1 LEVTLPKLAKELSA
15 LAVSKLNQPGLHF
28 VGSVP
33 GLALQVKAGSA
44 RSWILRLVIGNK
56 RRDMGLGAFPS
67 VSLAHARNKA
77 SEAREMVRQGV
88 DPIERQRA
96 ALSALRASLAT
107 QVTFKETAKAYVA
120 AHESEWKNAKH
131 TQQWRNTL
139 KEYVY
144 PVFGD
149 LLVKDI
155 QKEHV
160 LQALRPIWNSKNV
173 TASRLRGRIELVLSY
188 AMQAGYRPEGLNP
201 ARWKGGLDKLLGA
214 PSKLQENKHF
224 RALPINEMGDF
235 MAKLA
240 RIQGQGARAL
250 EFAILTA
257 ARSGEVR
264 GALWSEIDLKN
275 KVWVIPAS
283 RMKAGREQR
292 IPLST
297 TAIALLEKQPNTD
310 SDIVFLAPKGGKL
323 SDMTL
328 TGVLR
333 RMKVNATAH
342 GFRSTFRDW
351 VAERTNYPNEAAEMA
366 LAHSVGNKVEAAY
379 RRGDLYE
386 KRILM
391 MEAWAQFVSK
401 IEESGNIVSMTS
413 VRFK

>member
-1 LEVTLPKLAKELSA
+1 MPKLAKELGA

-33 GLALQVKAGSA
+33 GLALQVRAGSG
-44 RSWILRLVIGNK
+44 RSWILRAVMGRK
-56 RRDMGLGAFPS
+56 RRDMGLGAYPS
-67 VSLAHARNKA
+67 VSLAQARQKA
-77 SEAREMVRQGV
+77 SEAREMMRQGI
-88 DPIERQRA
+88 DPLERQRA

-107 QVTFKETAKAYVA
+107 QITFKETAQAYMA
-120 AHESEWKNAKH
+120 AHESGWKNAKH

-139 KEYVY
+139 KEYAY
-144 PVFGD
+144 PVFGE
-149 LLVKDI
+149 LLVNDV

-160 LQALRPIWNSKNV
+160 LEALKPIWNSKNQ

-188 AMQAGYRPEGLNP
+188 AMQAGYRTESLNP

-214 PSKLQENKHF
+214 PSKIQEIKHF
-224 RALPINEMGDF
+224 RALPISEMGDF
-235 MAKLA
+235 MAKLT
-240 RIQGQGARAL
+240 RVQGQGARAL

-264 GALWSEIDLKN
+264 GALWSEIDLKA
-275 KVWVIPAS
+275 KIWTIPAS
-283 RMKAGREQR
+283 RMKAGREHR

-297 TAIALLEKQPNTD
+297 SAISLLDKQPTTD
-310 SDIVFLAPKGGKL
+310 SDIVFLAPKGGTL

-333 RMKVNATAH
+333 RMKVNVTAH

-366 LAHSVGNKVEAAY
+366 LAHAIGNKAEAAY

-386 KRILM
+386 KRSLM
-391 MEAWAQFVSK
+391 MEEWARYVYTNEPPATVHS
-401 IEESGNIVSMTS
+401 INIKRSA
-413 VRFK
+413 

>member
-1 LEVTLPKLAKELSA
+1 MPKLAKELSA

-283 RMKAGREQR
+283 RMKAGKEQR

-391 MEAWAQFVSK
+391 MESWAQFVSK
-401 IEESGNIVSMTS
+401 VEESGNILSMTS

>member
-1 LEVTLPKLAKELSA
+1 MPKLAKELSA
-15 LAVSKLNQPGLHF
+15 LTVSKLNQPGLHF

>member
-1 LEVTLPKLAKELSA
+1 MPKLAKELSA

-67 VSLAHARNKA
+67 VSLANARNKA

-96 ALSALRASLAT
+96 ALSALRASLAA

-144 PVFGD
+144 PIFGD

-235 MAKLA
+235 TAKLA

>member
-1 LEVTLPKLAKELSA
+1 MPKLAKELSA

>member
-1 LEVTLPKLAKELSA
+1 MPKLAKELSA

-28 VGSVP
+28 VGSVS
-33 GLALQVKAGSA
+33 GLALQVKVGSA

-67 VSLAHARNKA
+67 VSLANARNKA

-144 PVFGD
+144 PIFGD

-235 MAKLA
+235 TAKLA

-283 RMKAGREQR
+283 RMCPSSNG
-292 IPLST
+292 
-297 TAIALLEKQPNTD
+297 
-310 SDIVFLAPKGGKL
+310 
-323 SDMTL
+323 
-328 TGVLR
+328 LR
-333 RMKVNATAH
+333 Q
-342 GFRSTFRDW
+342 
-351 VAERTNYPNEAAEMA
+351 
-366 LAHSVGNKVEAAY
+366 VG
-379 RRGDLYE
+379 
-386 KRILM
+386 
-391 MEAWAQFVSK
+391 
-401 IEESGNIVSMTS
+401 
-413 VRFK
+413 

>member
-15 LAVSKLNQPGLHF
+15 LTVSKLNQPGLHF

>member
-1 LEVTLPKLAKELSA
+1 MPKLAKELSA

-77 SEAREMVRQGV
+77 SEAREMVRRGV

-297 TAIALLEKQPNTD
+297 TAIALLEKQPKTD

>member
-1 LEVTLPKLAKELSA
+1 MPKLAKELGA
-15 LAVSKLNQPGLHF
+15 LAVSKLKHPSLYF
-28 VGSVP
+28 VGAVP
-33 GLALQVKAGSA
+33 GLALQVKTGNA

-56 RRDMGLGAFPS
+56 RRDMGLGAYPS
-67 VSLAHARNKA
+67 VSLAHARQKA
-77 SEAREMVRQGV
+77 SGARELVRQGV

-96 ALSALRASLAT
+96 ALSDLRASLAT

-224 RALPINEMGDF
+224 RALPIHEMGDF

-310 SDIVFLAPKGGKL
+310 FDIVFLAPKGGKL

>member
-1 LEVTLPKLAKELSA
+1 MPKLAKELSA

-297 TAIALLEKQPNTD
+297 TAIALLEKQPKTD

>member
-1 LEVTLPKLAKELSA
+1 LPKLAKELGA

-33 GLALQVKAGSA
+33 GLALQVKASSA

-56 RRDMGLGAFPS
+56 RRDMGLGSYPS
-67 VSLAHARNKA
+67 VSLAHARQKA

-96 ALSALRASLAT
+96 ALSSLRASLAI
-107 QVTFKETAKAYVA
+107 QVTFKETALAYMA
-120 AHESEWKNAKH
+120 AHESGWKNAKH

-139 KEYVY
+139 TEYAY
-144 PVFGD
+144 PVFGE
-149 LLVKDI
+149 LLVRDI

-160 LQALRPIWNSKNV
+160 LEALRPIWNTKNE

-201 ARWKGGLDKLLGA
+201 ARWKGGLDRLLGA
-214 PSKLQENKHF
+214 PSKIQKNKHF
-224 RALPINEMGDF
+224 RALPIDEMSIF
-235 MAKLA
+235 MKRLA
-240 RIQGQGARAL
+240 VAEGQGARAL

-264 GALWSEIDLKN
+264 GALWPEIDMKA
-275 KVWVIPAS
+275 KIWTVPAS
-283 RMKAGREQR
+283 RMKAGREHR

-297 TAIALLEKQPNTD
+297 SAIALLEKQPRTD

-351 VAERTNYPNEAAEMA
+351 VAERTNFPNEAAEMA
-366 LAHSVGNKVEAAY
+366 LAHAIGNKAEAAY

-386 KRILM
+386 KRISM
-391 MEAWAQFVSK
+391 MESWAQFVSQ
-401 IEESGNIVSMTS
+401 IEGSAQIFNMTS

>member
-283 RMKAGREQR
+283 RMKAGKEQR

-391 MEAWAQFVSK
+391 MESWAQFVSK
-401 IEESGNIVSMTS
+401 VEESGNILSMTS